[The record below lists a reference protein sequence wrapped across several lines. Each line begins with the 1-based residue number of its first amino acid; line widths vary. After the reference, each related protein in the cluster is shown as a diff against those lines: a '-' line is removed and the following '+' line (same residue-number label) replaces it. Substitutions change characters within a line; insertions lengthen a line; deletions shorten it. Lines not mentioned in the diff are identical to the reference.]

1 MKSSVS
7 PRFNA
12 ELLEQKYDQWC
23 EDPQSVDSDWS
34 AFFDGFELGVAQIE
48 KRNKATDADS
58 AARSTADITVDDALP
73 TGQNIQYGASLD
85 AAMNPPPPPPPPPRG
100 DLRNASSWYDGKTY
114 TRLNTDRNLY
124 ASWKAP
130 SSVDGLID
138 KLKEKLGHMI
148 PLSSL
153 FYSDPYKV
161 MSEGIQSSTYAGLH
175 LVSGTPC
182 HHLLLTQEDMDAQI
196 WIEEGTQLVFR
207 KVVLTFKNIP
217 GAPQFTA
224 IFSGWDFTPRL
235 PEILFSFVPP
245 EGADKIEFIPVD
257 K

>member
-1 MKSSVS
+1 MSPRSCTAAILLALFAFLSIAPPANSAGKSSVD
-7 PRFNA
+7 PRA
-12 ELLEQKYDQWC
+12 EEIL
-23 EDPQSVDSDWS
+23 
-34 AFFDGFELGVAQIE
+34 
-48 KRNKATDADS
+48 KAAADYLKK
-58 AARSTADITVDDALP
+58 AKEFTFHAEITVDDALP
-73 TGQNIQYGASLD
+73 TGQNIQYAASLD
-85 AAMNPPPPPPPPPRG
+85 AALKRPDRLRTVYRG
-100 DLRNASSWYDGKTY
+100 DLRNASTWYDGKTY

-138 KLKEKLGHMI
+138 KLKEKLGVRI
-148 PLSSL
+148 PLSAL
-153 FYSDPYKV
+153 FYNDPFKV
-161 MSEGIQSSTYAGLH
+161 ISEGIQASTYAGLH
-175 LVSGTPC
+175 LVGGTPC
-182 HHLLLTQEDMDAQI
+182 HHILMTQEDMNAQV

-217 GAPQFTA
+217 GDPQFTA